1 MSFRFRKRIKIIPGI
16 YLNVSKSGVSTT
28 LGPRGA
34 TVSISNRGSYL
45 NLGIPGSGISYR
57 HKIGQG
63 KVTSPAANLGLVSSP
78 THSQINSA
86 NQHDFFYNQ
95 SNAINVNVSN
105 DNLAEIKTSIIDSR
119 VEMLDI
125 IEKGQEVAITLKTL
139 KRKRKSKSSWVGRL
153 FGSKD
158 AIDSLDKQIAEQE
171 ANAEELSQQYD
182 DAKVVIEINSDPEI
196 NDHYNKLREAYTA
209 LLQTS
214 KIWDVTSKV
223 VNTAHKSSAHN
234 VVERKEVKFKY
245 GELDFIYTEFDPFLL
260 ENANGSDIYIFPSFI
275 VQVTKSGNITITDFS
290 DVQFSFYKQQ
300 FVEEKYS
307 MPKDAEVIDHTWA
320 KVNRDGSPDRR
331 FSGNYQIPVVHYGAF
346 EFTFPNQAKESYHVS
361 NISLAE
367 SFARA
372 FEKYLIYFK
381 KGKPRRNVEDP
392 VLENDD
398 YDDSDKD
405 IMFEEA
411 ARLVVQNQ
419 QASTSLIQRKLKVG
433 YNRAS
438 RIIDQLEVAGI
449 VGPFDGTKPRAVLF
463 LDEYSLEEYLGALR
477 GAKGATTIGKQDKL
491 SDETIAL
498 LKDISHKMVIVK
510 DGLIDDDTVYDA
522 IARNTED
529 PAADVPVVVTSLI
542 FHDINNIIQRI
553 NRERDELKNFIAY
566 YVVNELMGNPGG
578 VPESAGELRQ
588 YYDFLDK
595 QEVSRI
601 VKRAGKGVEGFKL
614 EVDAEKNDFTL
625 KTALA
630 FPPFLKANG
639 IDSYEA
645 YKNNMYGFALILAK
659 ADQVISAQEEAILKK
674 LFLELANP
682 FELTEKGTKVKISSP
697 DNQSFEE
704 TLTELNSLVGLGDVK
719 DEVTKLVNFIKVQ
732 QAREKQGLKPTPI
745 SYHMVFTGNPGTG
758 KTTVA
763 RIISKLY
770 KELGILSAGH
780 LVETDRSGL
789 VAEYVGQTAMKVNK
803 VVDSALNGVL
813 FIDEAYALV
822 SEGGNDYGKEAVA
835 TLIKRIEDDRDKLV
849 VIFAGYANEM
859 ETFLDTNPGFQ
870 SRINRFLNFQD
881 FNANELETIFIAKC
895 DKLDYM
901 LTSEALE
908 KLQVQLEEAIKHKD
922 KSFGNG
928 RFVRNLFEQTLERHA
943 NRIAADGNLTKE
955 TLTTITAEDI
965 H

>member
-16 YLNVSKSGVSTT
+16 YLNVSKSGISTT
-28 LGPRGA
+28 VGPRGA

-45 NLGIPGSGISYR
+45 NLGIPGTGISYR
-57 HKIGQG
+57 QKIEQG
-63 KVTSPAANLGLVSSP
+63 KATPPSSNLGLVSNPVQSHMGP
-78 THSQINSA
+78 VIQ
-86 NQHDFFYNQ
+86 QDFFFDK
-95 SNAINVNVSN
+95 SKTINVNISN
-105 DNLAEIKTSIIDSR
+105 DNLVHIKTSIIDSR

-125 IEKGQEVAITLKTL
+125 IEKGQAVATTLKNL
-139 KRKRKSKSSWVGRL
+139 KRRRKNKSSWVGRL
-153 FGSKD
+153 FGSQD
-158 AIDSLDKQIAEQE
+158 AITSLDKQIEDQE
-171 ANAEELSQQYD
+171 AYAEELSQQYD
-182 DAKVVIEINSDPEI
+182 EAKVVIGINSDPEI
-196 NDHYNKLREAYTA
+196 SDQYKRLKKAYEA
-209 LLQTS
+209 LLGASKTWDITS
-214 KIWDVTSKV
+214 KA
-223 VNTAHKSSAHN
+223 VNPAHKSSAHN

-245 GELDFIYTEFDPFLL
+245 GDLDFIYTEFDPFLL
-260 ENANGSDIYIFPSFI
+260 ENANGSDIYIFPGFI

-290 DVQFSFYKQQ
+290 DIQFTFYKQQ
-300 FVEEKYS
+300 FVEETYA

-320 KVNRDGSPDRR
+320 KVNKDGSPDRR
-331 FSGNYQIPVVHYGAF
+331 FTGNYQIPVVHYGAF
-346 EFTFPNQAKESYHVS
+346 EFTFPNQTKESY
-361 NISLAE
+361 NISNVTLAE
-367 SFARA
+367 NFAQV
-372 FEKYLIYFK
+372 FKKYLAYFK
-381 KGKPRRNVEDP
+381 EGKLARNV
-392 VLENDD
+392 DD
-398 YDDSDKD
+398 SASGNINFDHSDKD
-405 IMFEEA
+405 TMFEEA
-411 ARLVVQNQ
+411 ARLVVQYQ
-419 QASTSLIQRKLKVG
+419 KASTSLIQRELKVG

-449 VGPFDGTKPRAVLF
+449 VGPFEGVKPREVLF
-463 LDEYSLEEYLGALR
+463 LDEYSLAEYLGTLQ
-477 GAKGATTIGKQDKL
+477 GGKGTTTRKQHKL

-498 LKDISHKMVIVK
+498 LKDVAHKMVAMK
-510 DGLIDDDTVYDA
+510 DRLVDDDTVYDA
-522 IARNTED
+522 IAKNTDD
-529 PAADVPVVVTSLI
+529 PATDVPVVVMSLV
-542 FHDINNIIQRI
+542 FYDINNIVQRI
-553 NRERDELKNFIAY
+553 NPEQDELKNFIAY

-578 VPESAGELRQ
+578 VPESAGELKQ

-601 VKRAGKGVEGFKL
+601 VKKTGKGVEGFKL
-614 EVDAEKNDFTL
+614 EVDEEKHDFSL
-625 KTALA
+625 KTALS

-645 YKNNMYGFALILAK
+645 YKNTMHSFALILAK
-659 ADQVISAQEEAILKK
+659 ADQTISAKEEAVLNK
-674 LFLELANP
+674 LFSELAHP
-682 FELTEKGTKVKISSP
+682 FELKEKGAKVKISSP

-704 TLTELNSLVGLGDVK
+704 TLAELNSLIGLGDVK
-719 DEVTKLVNFIKVQ
+719 DEVTKLVNFIKIQ

-770 KELGILSAGH
+770 KELGILSTGH

-849 VIFAGYANEM
+849 VIFAGYADEM

-881 FNANELETIFIAKC
+881 FNAKELEAIFVAKC
-895 DKLDYM
+895 DKLDYR
-901 LTSEALE
+901 LTDEALE
-908 KLQVQLEEAIKHKD
+908 KLQVQFAQAIQHRD

-943 NRIAADGNLTKE
+943 SRIAADGNLTKE